1 MRIREDDNKEA
12 DRPIS
17 EDRLTYRQETAGC
30 WQTMGSTLLVD
41 ERRDKT
47 EVAIPGFQRRLLT
60 LIA

>member
-1 MRIREDDNKEA
+1 MRIREDDKEA
-12 DRPIS
+12 DRAIS

-47 EVAIPGFQRRLLT
+47 EVAVPEFQRHLLT
-60 LIA
+60 PL